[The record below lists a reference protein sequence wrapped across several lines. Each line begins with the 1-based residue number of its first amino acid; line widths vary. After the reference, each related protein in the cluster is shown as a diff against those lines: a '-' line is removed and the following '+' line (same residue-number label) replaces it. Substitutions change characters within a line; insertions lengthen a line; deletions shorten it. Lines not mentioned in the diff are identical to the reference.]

1 MAILRSSHW
10 CIVQRVGSGQFD
22 RRQEGSSAAEG
33 GQGIRGP
40 EEAMKGVVFLGDRK
54 LELREFPDP
63 TPGPRDVIL
72 EIKASGMCGS
82 DLHNYRASA
91 QPAGAVTGGIK
102 REAGMIAGHEP
113 CGIVAAVGAGVT
125 EKEARVGQRVMN
137 HHYEGCG
144 NCKHCRAGWTQMCLA
159 GTVVF
164 GSGGHGAHAKNM
176 KVPVSTLV
184 PLPDSLSFVTGAA
197 ISCGT
202 GTAWGA
208 LKRINLQGGETI
220 AIFGQ
225 GPVGLS
231 ATQLAVDMG
240 ARVIAIDVAPE
251 RRKLAQAFGA
261 HEEIDPKAGDVV
273 AAIRSLTHGAGA
285 HKTPDASPAP
295 DARAAAVRTVR
306 SWGTACFVGER
317 GQVTLD
323 VSPDLLR
330 RQVTLVGSWTFSKQG
345 QAECAEFVADRNV
358 DVEKLFTHRWRL
370 EQAEE
375 AYKLF
380 DTQTTGKAVILPS

>member
-1 MAILRSSHW
+1 MN
-10 CIVQRVGSGQFD
+10 
-22 RRQEGSSAAEG
+22 
-33 GQGIRGP
+33 
-40 EEAMKGVVFLGDRK
+40 GVVFLGDRK
-54 LELREFPDP
+54 LEIRAFPDP

-82 DLHNYRASA
+82 DLHNYRAAA
-91 QPAGAVTGGIK
+91 QPAGAVTGGIQRK
-102 REAGMIAGHEP
+102 AGMIAGHEP
-113 CGIVAAVGAGVT
+113 CGVVAAVGSSVA
-125 EKEARVGQRVMN
+125 EREARVGQRVMD
-137 HHYEGCG
+137 HHYDGCG

-159 GTVVF
+159 GTTVY
-164 GSGGHGAHAKNM
+164 GSGGHGGHAKYM

-208 LKRINLQGGETI
+208 LKRITLQGGETI

-231 ATQLAVDMG
+231 ATQFAVAMG
-240 ARVIAIDVAPE
+240 ARVIAIDISPE
-251 RRKLAQAFGA
+251 RRKLAQEFGA
-261 HEEIDPKAGDVV
+261 HVVIDGKAGDMV
-273 AAIRSLTHGAGA
+273 AAIRDLTHGEGA
-285 HKTPDASPAP
+285 HKTLDCSSAP
-295 DARAAAVRTVR
+295 DARAAAVRAVR

-345 QAECAEFVADRNV
+345 QADCAEFVADRKI
-358 DVEKLFTHRWRL
+358 DVEKLFTHRWQL
-370 EQAEE
+370 EQADE
-375 AYKLF
+375 AYRVF